1 MNDAQNSLSCTCH
14 YSKSFL
20 LKIRF
25 QHLFIN
31 LHWWI
36 VQWYCFIVYLWEN
49 CVLLVFFKRI
59 YNYVILWRDSSLN
72 CCPSQIETNNNTT
85 RDLYYF
91 WFIALSIF
99 VNRNNFLTES
109 DEEQKTVYLLIN
121 AKIRVRCAIRNHSS
135 RK

>member
-1 MNDAQNSLSCTCH
+1 MRKILFHVHVTIPNLSYWKYVFNICSSICINESYNDIV
-14 YSKSFL
+14 L
-20 LKIRF
+20 LYIYEKIAYF
-25 QHLFIN
+25 
-31 LHWWI
+31 
-36 VQWYCFIVYLWEN
+36 
-49 CVLLVFFKRI
+49 LVFFKRI
-59 YNYVILWRDSSLN
+59 YNYVIWWRDSSLN